1 MDSGPV
7 TITPSTG
14 YHTVNVIVDVDLYQ
28 GPVATYTFTNVISN
42 DHTIRAV
49 FAINTFTITASA
61 GSNGSINPSGSV
73 SVNYGAGRTFTM
85 TPITS
90 CYKVLN
96 VLVDG
101 SSVGAVTSYTFSNVT
116 ANHTISATFA
126 IKADTITASA
136 GNNGS
141 ITPSG
146 QVIVNCG
153 SNQTFTIAP
162 NTSCYHVDSVIVDGI
177 NQGAVSSYVFSNL
190 ITNHTIRATFFVK
203 VVTITSFTPTSGN
216 IGASVTIKGIRFTG
230 ATSVKFNGTAVASYT
245 VSGDTQITTT
255 VPTGATTGTLS
266 VTTSCGTGTSGSN
279 FTIPTYTLT
288 ITITGSGT
296 VAKSPNQSSY
306 PGGSSVTLTASPS
319 KGWSFVGWSGDYSGA
334 TSPVTIVMN
343 ANKTINAIFTNQI
356 QKPPGGP

>member
-1 MDSGPV
+1 MGCKRGGTEREHGRGNDGQHP
-7 TITPSTG
+7 
-14 YHTVNVIVDVDLYQ
+14 L
-28 GPVATYTFTNVISN
+28 PVAA
-42 DHTIRAV
+42 R
-49 FAINTFTITASA
+49 
-61 GSNGSINPSGSV
+61 SV
-73 SVNYGAGRTFTM
+73 EIIGQNLHGVRMRRRILGA
-85 TPITS
+85 
-90 CYKVLN
+90 N
-96 VLVDG
+96 
-101 SSVGAVTSYTFSNVT
+101 
-116 ANHTISATFA
+116 
-126 IKADTITASA
+126 
-136 GNNGS
+136 
-141 ITPSG
+141 
-146 QVIVNCG
+146 
-153 SNQTFTIAP
+153 
-162 NTSCYHVDSVIVDGI
+162 IVDGI
-177 NQGAVSSYVFSNL
+177 NQGAVSSYVFSNV
-190 ITNHTIRATFFVK
+190 TANHTIRATFLVN

-255 VPTGATTGTLS
+255 VPTGVTTGTLS
-266 VTTSCGTGTSGSN
+266 VTTSCGTGTSGNS

-343 ANKTINAIFTNQI
+343 ANKTINARFTNQI